1 MNKKNKSVARRLAL
15 SVLLLSCT
23 SLAWASPSNKWR
35 IEVSGGADS
44 DGTITLAV
52 APIGQDVITVEIP
65 VPDGKGENAVDPRG
79 QRRIAGLLDAEV
91 LLALWLGKLVK
102 YTLYAWLASAFPSP
116 WIRRVQD
123 RTATLHAALS
133 RAQALDPGS
142 QHRAAPGTSPP
153 GPTDRPQP

>member
-65 VPDGKGENAVDPRG
+65 VADGKGENAVASTIRN
-79 QRRIAGLLDAEV
+79 V
-91 LLALWLGKLVK
+91 LKEKLGKGYKVEVDDGEDVLVK
-102 YTLYAWLASAFPSP
+102 KRGSTPNFDLTLVESTVKGVRL
-116 WIRRVQD
+116 R
-123 RTATLHAALS
+123 L
-133 RAQALDPGS
+133 
-142 QHRAAPGTSPP
+142 QHE
-153 GPTDRPQP
+153 